1 MSQEND
7 KRTKTILLV
16 GALLVGAG
24 LFFYQHSHNQ
34 PALKPSDVDFSR
46 GNHPAE
52 QPAAAS
58 AIGGGKA
65 PAAATERPKMNLDA
79 PTGLSEKEAAQWKIF
94 QEVITSRNDND
105 PRVDQELRTLSPQM
119 HEALRRTY
127 QQMPAE
133 NRNSRGL
140 VVFLI
145 ARDLTSVEDAQFL
158 TAIYQEQ
165 PCLSM
170 ADCSQ
175 AGTSDPHMDAVNQTS
190 LNYPQLAGL
199 YQLEHRLESAPEILQ
214 NPEIRQEI
222 SNALREAK
230 QFPGAA
236 LQRRAEDIQKK
247 YGL

>member
-7 KRTKTILLV
+7 KRSKTILLI
-16 GALLVGAG
+16 GALLVGVG
-24 LFFYQHSHNQ
+24 LFFYQHSKTQ
-34 PALKPSDVDFSR
+34 PALKPSDVDFTR
-46 GNHPAE
+46 GNHPGETSVDGTAG
-52 QPAAAS
+52 AA
-58 AIGGGKA
+58 KA
-65 PAAATERPKMNLDA
+65 PAAAATERPKMNLDA

-105 PRVDQELRTLSPQM
+105 PRVDQELKTLSPQM
-119 HEALRRTY
+119 HEGLRRTY
-127 QQMPAE
+127 QQIPAE

-140 VVFLI
+140 IAFLI
-145 ARDLTSVEDAQFL
+145 ARDLTSIEDAQFL

-175 AGTSDPHMDAVNQTS
+175 LGASDPHMDAVNQTS

-199 YQLEHRLESAPEILQ
+199 YQLEQRLENTPEILQ

-222 SNALREAK
+222 SNMLREAR